1 MITSQDIREKGF
13 EKAVFGGY
21 DMGQVDAFLEEIA
34 IDIENIQKENVVL
47 KSKMK
52 VLVSKIEEYR
62 TSEDAL
68 QMAIVSAQKM
78 GCMIEKESKEKS
90 EALIVTAQADAQR
103 ITREAQLE
111 VEMELAKLSEAK
123 RASAQFIE
131 NMRLL
136 CQKQMDFLASVGE
149 SGFLKSEDVP
159 VEESVEM
166 SETVKSIDGTDCMK
180 DGVIRAIDRRTV
192 ISVTKEQLC
201 CLQFFFRA
209 FESMCGQYCQAA
221 CHKTMPSSRMFL

>member
-103 ITREAQLE
+103 ITREAQHE

-123 RASAQFIE
+123 RTSAQFIE

-149 SGFLKSEDVP
+149 SGFLKSEDMP
-159 VEESVEM
+159 AEESAEM
-166 SETVKSIDGTDCMK
+166 SETVKSIEET
-180 DGVIRAIDRRTV
+180 VARAIDVPTV
-192 ISVTKEQLC
+192 DIRPDIQSIVESSVGDSQPTIAFSALGDKNQISLDS
-201 CLQFFFRA
+201 L
-209 FESMCGQYCQAA
+209 G
-221 CHKTMPSSRMFL
+221 L

>member
-34 IDIENIQKENVVL
+34 VDIENIQKENLVL
-47 KSKMK
+47 KGKMK

-78 GCMIEKESKEKS
+78 GCMIEKESKEKG

-103 ITREAQLE
+103 ITKEAQLE
-111 VEMELAKLSEAK
+111 VEMELAKLADAK
-123 RASAQFIE
+123 RSSAQFIE

-136 CQKQMDFLASVGE
+136 CQKQLDFLNSVGE
-149 SGFLKSEDVP
+149 SGFLGGKAPEISE
-159 VEESVEM
+159 EM
-166 SETVKSIDGTDCMK
+166 NETVKSIEETVAKAVDVPPVD
-180 DGVIRAIDRRTV
+180 IRPDIQSMVDSTVGDSQPTIAFSALGDKNQITIDNLD
-192 ISVTKEQLC
+192 I
-201 CLQFFFRA
+201 
-209 FESMCGQYCQAA
+209 
-221 CHKTMPSSRMFL
+221 

>member
-34 IDIENIQKENVVL
+34 VDIENIQKENVIL
-47 KSKMK
+47 KGKMK
-52 VLVSKIEEYR
+52 VLVNKIEEYR

-78 GCMIEKESKEKS
+78 GCMIEKESKEKG
-90 EALIVTAQADAQR
+90 EALITTAQADAQR

-111 VEMELAKLSEAK
+111 VEMELARLSDAK
-123 RASAQFIE
+123 RSSAQFIE

-136 CQKQMDFLASVGE
+136 CQKQLDFLNSVGE
-149 SGFLKSEDVP
+149 SGFLKTESAEISE
-159 VEESVEM
+159 EM
-166 SETVKSIDGTDCMK
+166 NETVKSIEETVARAVNVPPVDIRPDIQSIVDSTMSDSQPTIAFSALGDK
-180 DGVIRAIDRRTV
+180 DQISIDNLN
-192 ISVTKEQLC
+192 I
-201 CLQFFFRA
+201 
-209 FESMCGQYCQAA
+209 
-221 CHKTMPSSRMFL
+221 

>member
-34 IDIENIQKENVVL
+34 IDIENIQKENVIL

-123 RASAQFIE
+123 RTSAQFIE

-149 SGFLKSEDVP
+149 SGFLKSEDMP
-159 VEESVEM
+159 AEESAEM
-166 SETVKSIDGTDCMK
+166 SETVKSIEET
-180 DGVIRAIDRRTV
+180 VARAIDVPTV
-192 ISVTKEQLC
+192 DIRPDIQSIVESSVGYSQPTIAFSALGDKNQISLDS
-201 CLQFFFRA
+201 L
-209 FESMCGQYCQAA
+209 G
-221 CHKTMPSSRMFL
+221 L

>member
-123 RASAQFIE
+123 RTSAQFIE

-149 SGFLKSEDVP
+149 SGFLKTEDMP

-166 SETVKSIDGTDCMK
+166 SETVKSIEET
-180 DGVIRAIDRRTV
+180 VARAIDVPTV
-192 ISVTKEQLC
+192 DIRPDIQSIVESSIGDSQPTIAFSALGDKNQISLDS
-201 CLQFFFRA
+201 L
-209 FESMCGQYCQAA
+209 G
-221 CHKTMPSSRMFL
+221 L

>member
-21 DMGQVDAFLEEIA
+21 DMGQVDAFHEEIA

-123 RASAQFIE
+123 RTSAQFIE

-149 SGFLKSEDVP
+149 SGFLKTEDMP
-159 VEESVEM
+159 AEESAEM
-166 SETVKSIDGTDCMK
+166 SETVKSIEET
-180 DGVIRAIDRRTV
+180 VARAIDVPTV
-192 ISVTKEQLC
+192 DIRPDIQSIVESSVGDSQPTIAFSALGDKNQISLDS
-201 CLQFFFRA
+201 L
-209 FESMCGQYCQAA
+209 G
-221 CHKTMPSSRMFL
+221 L

>member
-123 RASAQFIE
+123 RTSAQFIE

-149 SGFLKSEDVP
+149 SGFLKSEDMP
-159 VEESVEM
+159 AEESAEM
-166 SETVKSIDGTDCMK
+166 SETVKSIEET
-180 DGVIRAIDRRTV
+180 VARAIDVPTV
-192 ISVTKEQLC
+192 DIRPDIQSIVESSVGDSQPTIAFSALGDKNQISLDS
-201 CLQFFFRA
+201 L
-209 FESMCGQYCQAA
+209 G
-221 CHKTMPSSRMFL
+221 L

>member
-90 EALIVTAQADAQR
+90 DSLIVTAQADAQR

-123 RASAQFIE
+123 RTSAQFIE

-149 SGFLKSEDVP
+149 SGFLKTEDMP
-159 VEESVEM
+159 AEESAEM
-166 SETVKSIDGTDCMK
+166 SETVKSIEET
-180 DGVIRAIDRRTV
+180 VARAIDVPTV
-192 ISVTKEQLC
+192 DIRPDIQSIVESSVGDSQPTIAFSALGDKNQISLDS
-201 CLQFFFRA
+201 L
-209 FESMCGQYCQAA
+209 G
-221 CHKTMPSSRMFL
+221 L

>member
-34 IDIENIQKENVVL
+34 IDIENIQKENAVL
-47 KSKMK
+47 KGKMK
-52 VLVSKIEEYR
+52 VLVNKIEEYR

-78 GCMIEKESKEKS
+78 GCMIEKESKEKG

-136 CQKQMDFLASVGE
+136 CQKQMDFLSSVGE
-149 SGFLKSEDVP
+149 SGFLKTEDEPAEV
-159 VEESVEM
+159 SVEM
-166 SETVKSIDGTDCMK
+166 NETVKSIEETVARAVNVPTVD
-180 DGVIRAIDRRTV
+180 IRPDIQSIVDSSVGDSQPTIAFSALGDKNQISIDN
-192 ISVTKEQLC
+192 LG
-201 CLQFFFRA
+201 L
-209 FESMCGQYCQAA
+209 
-221 CHKTMPSSRMFL
+221 